1 MVKIK
6 KISFISLIIMSV
18 YCSSSIAFDLDD
30 LKGLADDMKKN
41 IEETGDALQ
50 KDIEDS
56 SKNNQENPEEKSNE
70 PKVAE
75 PKVVEPKVVE
85 PKVAEPKVAE
95 PKVAEPKVA
104 EPKKVIPK
112 KQDVSKKGKDIASKS
127 KTKFKLYSKEDKMTG
142 TKTIYALNTSSDGVG
157 KIETKIYCGED
168 SSIIKIQFT
177 LFGTAVKK
185 THKGFLNETYGMGIQ
200 RLNKKIKKNY
210 PMERSAE
217 FNNVYNADSI
227 HIKNSQLFACL
238 NDESSIYTCK
248 SKIKGVKLVG
258 IYDLAYS
265 FLTSSGEDYFIDIPP
280 YNPVIQ
286 DVIKSCSN

>member
-30 LKGLADDMKKN
+30 LKGLADDVKKN

-56 SKNNQENPEEKSNE
+56 SKNNQKNPEEKSNQ

-75 PKVVEPKVVE
+75 PKL
-85 PKVAEPKVAE
+85 
-95 PKVAEPKVA
+95 AEPKVA

-127 KTKFKLYSKEDKMTG
+127 KTKFKLFKIEKEDKMTG
-142 TKTIYALNTSSDGVG
+142 TKTIDVYALNSSSDGVG
-157 KIETKIYCGED
+157 KIETKISCDNRYLSTID
-168 SSIIKIQFT
+168 VQFT
-177 LFGTAVKK
+177 LFDTAIKNTK
-185 THKGFLNETYGMGIQ
+185 DGFASGRN
-200 RLNKKIKKNY
+200 RLNKKVVSDKYGLSLILQ
-210 PMERSAE
+210 RSPK
-217 FNNVYNADSI
+217 FNNVWNALSGSI
-227 HIKNSQLFACL
+227 FIENSQLFACMNKDIL
-238 NDESSIYTCK
+238 VTCDNK
-248 SKIKGVKLVG
+248 NNPVPL
-258 IYDLAYS
+258 YDLAYS
-265 FLTSSGEDYFIDIPP
+265 FPTSSGEDYFIDIPP

-286 DVIKSCSN
+286 DLIKSCSN

>member
-50 KDIEDS
+50 KDIDDS
-56 SKNNQENPEEKSNE
+56 SKNNQENPEEESNQ

-85 PKVAEPKVAE
+85 PKVV
-95 PKVAEPKVA
+95 EPKVA

-127 KTKFKLYSKEDKMTG
+127 KTKFKLYSKEDKMMG
-142 TKTIYALNTSSDGVG
+142 TKTIYALNTSSHGGG
-157 KIETKIYCGED
+157 KVETKISCDKEND
-168 SSIIKIQFT
+168 KNVINITFT
-177 LFGTAVKK
+177 SFGTSFVSKRDALGRFVAAGKRK
-185 THKGFLNETYGMGIQ
+185 LNGKLLPGGPGANVLPGFVMG
-200 RLNKKIKKNY
+200 
-210 PMERSAE
+210 RSTE
-217 FNNVYNADSI
+217 FNNVWKVDGALA
-227 HIKNSQLFACL
+227 KNSKLFACVRT
-238 NDESSIYTCK
+238 NSSIYTCK
-248 SKIKGVKLVG
+248 QKGNEELVE

>member
-50 KDIEDS
+50 KDIDDS
-56 SKNNQENPEEKSNE
+56 SKNNQENPEEESNQ

-75 PKVVEPKVVE
+75 PKVVEPKV
-85 PKVAEPKVAE
+85 AA
-95 PKVAEPKVA
+95 
-104 EPKKVIPK
+104 PKKVIPK
-112 KQDVSKKGKDIASKS
+112 KQDVSKKGKGIASKS
-127 KTKFKLYSKEDKMTG
+127 KTKFKLYSKEDKMMG
-142 TKTIYALNTSSDGVG
+142 TKSLYAVNTSSDGVG
-157 KIETKIYCGED
+157 KIETKFSCDKNVI
-168 SSIIKIQFT
+168 SITFT
-177 LFGTAVKK
+177 TFDTSFVSKRDDLGVAAAGKRR
-185 THKGFLNETYGMGIQ
+185 LNEKMLPGGRYSFFPGFVMG
-200 RLNKKIKKNY
+200 
-210 PMERSAE
+210 RSKE
-217 FNNVYNADSI
+217 FNNVWEADKA
-227 HIKNSQLFACL
+227 HAKNSQLFACL
-238 NDESSIYTCK
+238 REDSSIFTCQNGAGFY
-248 SKIKGVKLVG
+248 SKGTVQ

-265 FLTSSGEDYFIDIPP
+265 FLTSSGEDFFIDIPP